1 MIALPLTAD
10 FKINQ
15 KEILEQIKDD
25 LMIYDNL
32 LESRIGELSPD
43 SCFET
48 NWLFFNTHFAN
59 PDVSFGDSI
68 SGNAIFGIA
77 DGSELKGVSGFVRLA
92 TICVPDQEAGDE
104 ERKFLYVY
112 DDQELE
118 FICEFDSSNEKY
130 IKICS
135 KAIAQRVKQI
145 LQEMKEGNINE

>member
-1 MIALPLTAD
+1 MIALPYHSR

-15 KEILEQIKDD
+15 KMLQDQIKDD
-25 LMIYDNL
+25 LMTYGNL

-59 PDVSFGDSI
+59 PDVAFGDSI

-77 DGSELKGVSGFVRLA
+77 DGSELKGVNGFVRLA
-92 TICVPDQEAGDE
+92 TICVPDQEARDE

-112 DDQELE
+112 EDQELE
-118 FICEFDSSNEKY
+118 FICEFDSSNEKD
-130 IKICS
+130 IKIGS

-145 LQEMKEGNINE
+145 LQEMK